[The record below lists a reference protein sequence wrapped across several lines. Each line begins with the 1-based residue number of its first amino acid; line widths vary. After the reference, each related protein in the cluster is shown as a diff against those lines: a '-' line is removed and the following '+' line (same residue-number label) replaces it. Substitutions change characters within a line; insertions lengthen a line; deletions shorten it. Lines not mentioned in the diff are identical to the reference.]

1 MQRTLVLVAL
11 LFAVVLGLVAW
22 WASRRLGELE
32 ADNARVAS
40 AIAGE
45 ERAKAEL
52 EPLDARAGA
61 ADPVVARVAPN
72 TDDIATVATPTEAGL
87 ELLVVAKDGGAPI
100 AGASVHAQ
108 SFARLGFS
116 DRTRAPAT
124 DLDTEELLASA
135 PEYVTDAHGRVV
147 LPRHLRPS
155 SVCARKGDLYGARTL
170 GRDEPS
176 PMKLE
181 LANDRVLLVRVID
194 GNARPVAGVPVGLHG
209 AVETEPEPFWTAA
222 TRADGVARIAHVDA
236 LLKQRREAGP
246 FRVRLEILARE
257 GELGVLT
264 LDPAALPTEPVEL
277 VLPPCGSV
285 DVRYFGP
292 GGETVHA
299 AGVSLADAAVLD
311 EHGAVPWSAPVHDPA
326 VLEPSHAFYPFV
338 GTGLELYVAL
348 LGGGVGQE
356 HKRFQG
362 PMNDGERV
370 TVDLE
375 VEDVLAGVVF
385 RVLRPDRRPFASL
398 TLQVSAFGP
407 LGTIS
412 SPRTTDAEGRVRA
425 PVPALASNATDAR
438 LWLSSADDDGAPLS
452 AFVSLPSKLERCEH
466 DLGDV
471 VLQRPT
477 ELARVH
483 VVDDTGR
490 GIADANVKARVRGLD
505 GGYRVDVDAHE
516 DGWFDVRGGLVGVP
530 MDVFASKSGHANAA
544 RVEFTPPTGALVIT
558 LPRASTVSGR
568 ALVDDDQRGQLKV
581 LLRYRDPLPPEI
593 AAAEG
598 ARSTF
603 VGATGEFRLEDV
615 RPGRVDLEFRS
626 SSDPAFRVVLEDVLL
641 LPGER
646 ATDGRLETLDLRRA
660 TPRTKPR

>member
-264 LDPAALPTEPVEL
+264 LDPAALPTKPVEL

-477 ELARVH
+477 LLARVH
-483 VVDDTGR
+483 VVDDAGR
-490 GIADANVKARVRGLD
+490 GVDGASVSVRVPGLEGAARLTITPER
-505 GGYRVDVDAHE
+505 
-516 DGWFDVRGGLVGVP
+516 DGWFTVVGALVGHR
-530 MDVFASKSGHANAA
+530 MEASATKSGHSS
-544 RVEFTPPTGALVIT
+544 VEPVAFTPPVSSIVIT
-558 LPRASTVSGR
+558 LPRASTISGTVQLD
-568 ALVDDDQRGQLKV
+568 ADQAGTIRLT
-581 LLRYRDPLPPEI
+581 LRNRERLPPEI
-593 AAAEG
+593 ERLEG
-598 ARSTF
+598 VRSTLLSSDGVF
-603 VGATGEFRLEDV
+603 TLRDV

-626 SSDPAFRVVLEDVLL
+626 TIDPEFRVVVEDVLL